1 LLDCVIAIEPKWRKV
16 SRFKLVAIDAWWL
29 WVMESLDDYEI
40 DDEESVSK
48 LELESVSKLEL

>member
-1 LLDCVIAIEPKWRKV
+1 V

-48 LELESVSKLEL
+48 LVRIGVRIGVKA

>member
-1 LLDCVIAIEPKWRKV
+1 V

-48 LELESVSKLEL
+48 LVRIGVKA